1 MGTGASDRG
10 ERKGQQRKD
19 RQGKGLPMADL
30 EPRAGV
36 RCGTGTSRLVHTHDV
51 PRTSSRFPSE
61 AAPCLAVVKIGLINR
76 VKKQGWE
83 STKGRLPYGD
93 KCAEARPARLD
104 TRERHAWLRG
114 FDILVFIKNED
125 AEARTRK
132 ARRNRSQRI
141 TSTGFPALR
150 TGGLRA
156 RGSS

>member
-1 MGTGASDRG
+1 MRISQWAGMRTGASDRG

-61 AAPCLAVVKIGLINR
+61 AASCLAVVNIGLINR
-76 VKKQGWE
+76 VKEQGWE

-93 KCAEARPARLD
+93 KCAEARGPPARTHGNVTHGKGD
-104 TRERHAWLRG
+104 
-114 FDILVFIKNED
+114 
-125 AEARTRK
+125 
-132 ARRNRSQRI
+132 S
-141 TSTGFPALR
+141 TSL
-150 TGGLRA
+150 
-156 RGSS
+156 